1 MVDVLEEGTPK
12 DKERQNGRKIKW
24 LDILFGA
31 FAIFVFSSSYTLAKI
46 VLEQVPPIT
55 VGAIRFALASAFVL
69 PFALI
74 KYRSRLFGGYSRKD
88 WTIVV
93 AVATSFIFLPQ
104 VFQNVGL
111 LYTSAS
117 LAGVIQSTIP
127 IFVAILAFLFLKERI
142 SSIRWIG
149 AAISLVGVILISS
162 GGNILGFEGSS
173 ALGNA
178 LQVGATF
185 FYAIGSI
192 LVKSALKRMK
202 PAVLITMIF
211 LIGGCLL
218 SLTSISEAGSWPSSL
233 SNETLLAL
241 LLFSG
246 LYASGLFCWFWV
258 LEHVSVSSLYFTLFL
273 MPILGIIIPVILLGE
288 TFTMLDVTFAFV
300 ILLGLGVAQ
309 ISDIRKESTP
319 KMQ

>member
-1 MVDVLEEGTPK
+1 
-12 DKERQNGRKIKW
+12 
-24 LDILFGA
+24 
-31 FAIFVFSSSYTLAKI
+31 
-46 VLEQVPPIT
+46 
-55 VGAIRFALASAFVL
+55 
-69 PFALI
+69 
-74 KYRSRLFGGYSRKD
+74 
-88 WTIVV
+88 
-93 AVATSFIFLPQ
+93 
-104 VFQNVGL
+104 
-111 LYTSAS
+111 
-117 LAGVIQSTIP
+117 
-127 IFVAILAFLFLKERI
+127 FLKERI